1 MEPIIQWDKIIGHRN
16 REFCCHKTAC
26 NSVATG
32 SVCGPPRPPI
42 LTLAA
47 RGGLGAEPGG
57 GAGLS
62 QGVIIRPRRASPP
75 RRLIRPEEVAL

>member
-1 MEPIIQWDKIIGHRN
+1 MSQDSLQQCSTLCLW
-16 REFCCHKTAC
+16 
-26 NSVATG
+26 
-32 SVCGPPRPPI
+32 PPRPPI

-62 QGVIIRPRRASPP
+62 QGVIRPRRASPP